1 MGVRA
6 LIEEMK
12 RVLFICALL
21 FAAALCEDKPDAPAD
36 EADDMSGDPKVDGK
50 KEMAEMDTNK
60 DGKATLEEIEAFM
73 KARYYTKAE
82 DLKDLQNDDG
92 KPATADDIKKMITRD
107 ASELLKELDKDESKD
122 LNVTEVIAQYQDTG
136 DDMPDEEGGE
146 EDDVGGEDD
155 PEASPEEAEDAKE
168 EEEEKK

>member
-73 KARYYTKAE
+73 KTRYYTKAE

-92 KPATADDIKKMITRD
+92 KPATPEDIKKMITRD
-107 ASELLKELDKDESKD
+107 ASELLKELDKDKSND
-122 LNVTEVIAQYQDTG
+122 LNEAEIIAQYEDTG
-136 DDMPDEEGGE
+136 DMPEDDEAGEDAAAEEADGDAMPEEG
-146 EDDVGGEDD
+146 ED
-155 PEASPEEAEDAKE
+155 
-168 EEEEKK
+168 EKK

>member
-1 MGVRA
+1 MGDVIA
-6 LIEEMK
+6 KMK

-21 FAAALCEDKPDAPAD
+21 FAAALCEDKPPAGDEAADA
-36 EADDMSGDPKVDGK
+36 ADDMSGDPKVDGK

-73 KARYYTKAE
+73 KTRYYTKAE

-92 KPATADDIKKMITRD
+92 KPATPEDITKMITRD

-122 LNVTEVIAQYQDTG
+122 LNVTEVIAQYQDSG
-136 DDMPDEEGGE
+136 DMPD
-146 EDDVGGEDD
+146 DDETAGEDD
-155 PEASPEEAEDAKE
+155 AA
-168 EEEEKK
+168 

>member
-60 DGKATLEEIEAFM
+60 DGKATLEEIEALM
-73 KARYYTKAE
+73 KTRYYTKA
-82 DLKDLQNDDG
+82 
-92 KPATADDIKKMITRD
+92 
-107 ASELLKELDKDESKD
+107 ELLKELDKDKSND
-122 LNVTEVIAQYQDTG
+122 LNEAEIIAQYEDTG
-136 DDMPDEEGGE
+136 DMPEDDEGEDAAAEEADGDAMPEEG
-146 EDDVGGEDD
+146 ED
-155 PEASPEEAEDAKE
+155 
-168 EEEEKK
+168 EKK

>member
-21 FAAALCEDKPDAPAD
+21 FAAALCEDKPEAPAD

-60 DGKATLEEIEAFM
+60 DGKAKLEEIEAFM
-73 KARYYTKAE
+73 KTRYYTKAE

-92 KPATADDIKKMITRD
+92 KPATPPSCLRSSTR
-107 ASELLKELDKDESKD
+107 
-122 LNVTEVIAQYQDTG
+122 T
-136 DDMPDEEGGE
+136 
-146 EDDVGGEDD
+146 
-155 PEASPEEAEDAKE
+155 SPTP
-168 EEEEKK
+168 